1 MEKYHKYIFDQE
13 KRSFVGDFENMYQDE
28 IKDRFDGWHQEDTRQ
43 LNREIALAMLKGWNF
58 NSILDIGC
66 GKGVLTHVLK
76 KHNNRILGID
86 ISETAIENARARY
99 PDIDF
104 DVADITTSYGLTDCL
119 NKAKEHCDEFV
130 DLVFTS
136 ETLSYLENWEDILC
150 TISGHTR
157 FLLISLFVPDDPIG
171 FVKSPEILQRAVSEN
186 FEIIETVTL
195 EKSKFI
201 VIFAKQKADI
211 ED

>member
-1 MEKYHKYIFDQE
+1 MKKYHKYIFDQE
-13 KRSFVGDFENMYQDE
+13 KRSFVGEFEKMYQDE

-43 LNREIALAMLKGWNF
+43 LNRDIALAMLKGWNF

-104 DVADITTSYGLTDCL
+104 DVADITMSCGLTDCL
-119 NKAKEHCDEFV
+119 NKAKGHSDEFV

-150 TISGHTR
+150 AISGHTR
-157 FLLISLFVPDDPIG
+157 YLLISLFVPDNPIG

-201 VIFAKQKADI
+201 VIFAKQKANT

>member
-1 MEKYHKYIFDQE
+1 
-13 KRSFVGDFENMYQDE
+13 MYKDE

-104 DVADITTSYGLTDCL
+104 DVADITMSYGLIDCL
-119 NKAKEHCDEFV
+119 NKAKGHCDEFV

-150 TISGHTR
+150 AISGHTR
-157 FLLISLFVPDDPIG
+157 YLLISLFVPDNPIG
-171 FVKSPEILQRAVSEN
+171 FVKSPEILSRAVSEN

-201 VIFAKQKADI
+201 VIFAKQKANI

>member
-1 MEKYHKYIFDQE
+1 MQKHHKYIFDQE
-13 KRSFVGDFENMYQDE
+13 KRSFVGDFEKMYQDE
-28 IKDRFDGWHQEDTRQ
+28 IKDRYDGWHLKDTRQ

-58 NSILDIGC
+58 NSILDMGC
-66 GKGVLTHVLK
+66 GKGALTHVLK

-104 DVADITTSYGLTDCL
+104 DVADITMSYDLTDCL
-119 NKAKEHCDEFV
+119 NKAKGDCDEFV
-130 DLVFTS
+130 DLVFTF

-150 TISGHTR
+150 AISGHTR
-157 FLLISLFVPDDPIG
+157 YLLISLFVSDNPNG

-201 VIFAKQKADI
+201 VIFAKQKANT